1 MDTGGKTARKARTV
15 LFFRKELQKYMGEVL
30 FLSLLMTIYTMRIQK
45 NERKIRVCEVIF
57 MKIYSG
63 RNFINRTGRPTR
75 LESPAPAGN
84 SSKKVSRNFD
94 EITIHSKNTPDEMT
108 FARELS
114 KKVMKEASAPSDP
127 QKVEEIR
134 AQVQDGS
141 YHIMIDEIAKKMLL
155 G

>member
-1 MDTGGKTARKARTV
+1 
-15 LFFRKELQKYMGEVL
+15 
-30 FLSLLMTIYTMRIQK
+30 
-45 NERKIRVCEVIF
+45 
-57 MKIYSG
+57 MKIVSG
-63 RNFINRTGRPTR
+63 RNFINRLSGTSRPAA
-75 LESPAPAGN
+75 PAPAGS

-94 EITIHSKNTPDEMT
+94 EITIHSKDKLDETT

-114 KKVMKEASAPSDP
+114 KKVMKEATAPSDP

-141 YHIMIDEIAKKMLL
+141 YQIMIDEIAKKMLL

>member
-1 MDTGGKTARKARTV
+1 
-15 LFFRKELQKYMGEVL
+15 
-30 FLSLLMTIYTMRIQK
+30 
-45 NERKIRVCEVIF
+45 

-63 RNFINRTGRPTR
+63 RNFMNRLSSPSR
-75 LESPAPAGN
+75 LESHAPAGN
-84 SSKKVSRNFD
+84 TSKKVSKNFD
-94 EITIHSKNTPDEMT
+94 EITIHSQNTPDEMT

-114 KKVMKEASAPSDP
+114 KKVMKEASAASDP

-134 AQVQDGS
+134 TQVQDGS